1 MEYVV
6 IIFAALIIVS
16 FFFFSA
22 SLFFDGAIKMAKTKA
37 RLKRK
42 KIITKEA
49 LRRERRAIARLRRM
63 KRKKAYEEQKNA
75 KCNQIPLRQRV
86 AYLWQHSNP
95 DSKKKKN

>member
-6 IIFAALIIVS
+6 IIFAVLIVVS
-16 FFFFSA
+16 FFLFSVF
-22 SLFFDGAIKMAKTKA
+22 LFFDRAIKLAKIKI

-49 LRRERRAIARLRRM
+49 LRRERRAIARLRRI
-63 KRKKAYEEQKNA
+63 KRKKTHEEQKIA

-86 AYLWQHSNP
+86 AYLWQHSNA
-95 DSKKKKN
+95 DSEKKKN